1 MATERIDI
9 VITERGSRLVRRNL
23 DSLATAA
30 ERADSE
36 FNALR
41 AAVQRI
47 NPTTQLNQLLQQ
59 IHGVRDA
66 LAGSRTAKNWM
77 KVSIEEAN
85 AGIVQM
91 AMNLRTIRTAMGQ
104 NVDWA
109 VNAELRQAEAE
120 LNDIITKL
128 QRVRDLQMR
137 QNNLSGNL
145 RNTGGVAPY
154 VPRVVTLPD
163 VGRFARD
170 AELAARNADRL
181 GPALDRAGAAAKGA
195 HSPFMLLNRY
205 VGAFGSILIANRL
218 IEFADAATVV
228 RNRVDIVSESVGE
241 AETAMEELFAIARRT
256 RSPVEELSTL
266 YQKAMMASSELGVDQ
281 REVLRFVE
289 AVGMG
294 LAVQGSSANTAR
306 GALIQLSQAIGTDI
320 VRAEE
325 FNSILE
331 GAYPIALAAA
341 RGIDEAGGSVAK
353 LRRMVIDGQI
363 TSEQFFNAIMSQ
375 YPQIADMFERTNPT
389 VSQAFTVLRNSVI
402 DYIQNSEEAKAISGA
417 LADAIILIADNIEP
431 IADALM
437 AIGAA
442 MAIAFV
448 GSKVALVGT
457 MATNMGA
464 LGAATQLLRGAL
476 GFMGGPIVGGL
487 ALLGGAA
494 YFVYQNMDDAASE
507 IERMNRAMD
516 AGVTALQQYNEHV
529 QMAKDEQEE
538 LGGVI
543 NLTTERLLRQSR
555 VQLQQVLRELQD
567 AMQDIQDDLEGNGMF
582 DMDTMRAAIA
592 KLRGPGFNIG
602 SGYYGNAELENVGKL
617 LEAIEDGSGEIQP
630 FVDAVRRLQGV
641 GPEVTR
647 ALEDLKTAMDA
658 LPENPADEP
667 SQQASLWL
675 DQAQAQLT
683 NIAELIGGFDEEV
696 ASVAN
701 AEGVTARVEA
711 LQALSQALQTAQN
724 AAGFISRDSWITDT
738 VDLLEKLNEARQQE
752 ALMLEALGANAETL
766 QQLTNEAERFRTPM
780 EGSAGAAEDTEASLD
795 RINFA
800 PLQQG
805 ARGFADELI
814 RAAAAVE
821 LIRGRSQAV
830 SIPSGPQII
839 DASYTPDAGNGT
851 MAFMASSSSTGL
863 ANDQQYG
870 LLLAALADY
879 GVPTL
884 NTTLST
890 MGGSLDGGAGHRNFG
905 ADTNI
910 VDAVDRTGQSEEY
923 LSVLQS
929 INQELDSRYE
939 QLTLNNSALETEKL
953 LYEATARARQ
963 EGVILNQQD
972 IQMIRE
978 RVEALSELERKVKL
992 INEVGDAVFNNLE
1005 SALNEFVQTGTFNF
1019 SEFAKSVIA
1028 DLAKIAIQMMIIAP
1042 LKNFFGGILGNAFGL
1057 ALPGHNEGA
1066 DFMVGGTG
1074 GVDKN
1079 VVAFRASRGERVQ
1092 VTPAGKTGNND
1103 GMTVNFN
1110 ISTPDVEGFRR
1121 SETQMAARA
1130 QRMMARGQ
1138 RNS

>member
-47 NPTTQLNQLLQQ
+47 SPTTQLNQLLQQ

-66 LAGSRTAKNWM
+66 LAGSRTIKNWM
-77 KVSIEEAN
+77 TVSIEDAN

-145 RNTGGVAPY
+145 RDNGGVAPY
-154 VPRVVTLPD
+154 IPRVVTLPD

-181 GPALDRAGAAAKGA
+181 GPALDRVGAAAKGA

-266 YQKAMMASSELGVDQ
+266 YQKAMMAASELGVDQ
-281 REVLRFVE
+281 QEVLRFVE

-294 LAVQGSSANTAR
+294 LAVQGSSAITAR

-341 RGIDEAGGSVAK
+341 RGIDEANGSVAQ
-353 LRRMVIDGQI
+353 LRRMIIDGKV
-363 TSEQFFNAIMSQ
+363 TSEQFFNAVMSQ

-389 VSQAFTVLRNSVI
+389 VSQAFTVLRNSII
-402 DYIQNSEEAKAISGA
+402 DYIQNSDEAKVISSA
-417 LADAIILIADNIEP
+417 LASAIILIADNIEP

-437 AIGAA
+437 AIGTA

-507 IERMNRAMD
+507 IERMNTAMD

-529 QMAKDEQEE
+529 QMAKQEQED
-538 LGGVI
+538 LGGAI
-543 NLTTERLLRQSR
+543 NLTTENLLRQSR
-555 VQLQQVLRELQD
+555 AQLQDALRELQA
-567 AMQDIQDDLEGNGMF
+567 AMQDIQDDLEGNGAL
-582 DMDTMRAAIA
+582 DMDNMHAAITN
-592 KLRGPGFNIG
+592 LRGPGFNLG
-602 SGYYGNAELENVGKL
+602 ADYYNNAELENVGKL
-617 LEAIEDGSGEIQP
+617 LEAIQDGSGEIQP

-701 AEGVTARVEA
+701 ADGVTARVEA
-711 LQALSQALQTAQN
+711 LQALSQALQTAQD
-724 AAGFISRDSWITDT
+724 AAGFISSDSWITDT

-766 QQLTNEAERFRTPM
+766 QQLTNEAERFRTPL
-780 EGSAGAAEDTEASLD
+780 EGSATAAENTEASLND
-795 RINFA
+795 INFV

-805 ARGFADELI
+805 AQGFADELI
-814 RAAAAVE
+814 RAAGAVE
-821 LIRGRSQAV
+821 RIRDRSQAI
-830 SIPSGPQII
+830 SIPSGPQVI
-839 DASYTPDAGNGT
+839 DASYALGSGNGS
-851 MAFMASSSSTGL
+851 MAFMASSSSNGL
-863 ANDQQYG
+863 ANDQQYSQ
-870 LLLAALADY
+870 LLDELTRHGVSVLDAALSA
-879 GVPTL
+879 P
-884 NTTLST
+884 
-890 MGGSLDGGAGHRNFG
+890 GGQNFG
-905 ADTNI
+905 ANTNI

-929 INQELDSRYE
+929 INQELDSRYQ
-939 QLTLNNSALETEKL
+939 QLTLNNDALETERL

-963 EGVILNQQD
+963 EGVVLAQQD
-972 IQMIRE
+972 IALIRE
-978 RVEALSELERKVKL
+978 RVAALTELEKKVQL
-992 INEVGDAVFNNLE
+992 ISDVGDAVFNNLE
-1005 SALNEFVQTGTFNF
+1005 SALNSFVQTGTFNF
-1019 SEFAKSVIA
+1019 NEFAKSVIS
-1028 DLAKIAIQMMIIAP
+1028 DLAQIAIQMMIIAP
-1042 LKNFFGGILGNAFGL
+1042 LKNFFGGILGSLTGVPVA

-1092 VTPAGKTGNND
+1092 VTPAGQSVDSGSP
-1103 GMTVNFN
+1103 TVVFN

-1121 SETQMAARA
+1121 SESQMAARA
-1130 QRMMARGQ
+1130 QRMLARGQ